1 MLCIHIT
8 LTKNR
13 ILHIFSKNLYSKL
26 CYFLLATRA
35 LYVYA
40 YAVHFMYLLKAKLC
54 IFTTYIGMVIIQLFK
69 S

>member
-1 MLCIHIT
+1 MLCIHVT

-40 YAVHFMYLLKAKLC
+40 YAVHFMYEGK
-54 IFTTYIGMVIIQLFK
+54 IMYIYHIHWHGYYPTI
-69 S
+69 